1 MEIET
6 TSASLI
12 LAAQEVMIFVL
23 RRWNILIQGVVIL
36 VGGFKDNCCV
46 PTFYRNLSPTLYPFH
61 VLAW

>member
-1 MEIET
+1 
-6 TSASLI
+6 
-12 LAAQEVMIFVL
+12 MIFVL